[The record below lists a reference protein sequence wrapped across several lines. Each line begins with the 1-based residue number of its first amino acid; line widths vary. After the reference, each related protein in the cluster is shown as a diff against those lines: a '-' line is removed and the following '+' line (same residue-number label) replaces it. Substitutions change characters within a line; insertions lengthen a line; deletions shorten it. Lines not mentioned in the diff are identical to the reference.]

1 MLLGLTLFT
10 GAARAQN
17 CVVGVEMDAA
27 TRTALEAT
35 AQRYLEMSIRGDA
48 AGLRQNSVSSLS
60 AAFSGVEEALKVN
73 QGSLAGAQAAVRPPF
88 LLTADGQGPV
98 PRAEFLCGVFG
109 KFGQTSDSAVFVLT
123 DLPPGRY
130 GLTIL
135 DVKGG
140 SDPLT
145 MTLVL
150 QQSGA
155 DWRLAGL
162 YVRSPRAWGHDG
174 AWFADRAREFKAKA
188 QNHNAWLYYREAIFL
203 TTPVD
208 FMSTL
213 ATDKLYDE
221 ILTVTPNDMP
231 ANGSAVDLNAGGKV
245 NRWTD
250 IFPMAVKD
258 DFDAEVRYSV
268 ADISDSKKT
277 YDQNVA
283 IIKAVAV
290 KFPELRDGFTGIV
303 ARAVDPSGKD
313 YGTLLSV
320 KDLK

>member
-123 DLPPGRY
+123 DLPPGKY